1 MQYRTYR
8 FEELDEPYNW
18 TFPKEDGSDATFTN
32 YDTLVYASGGAVSA
46 FSLDNDYMV
55 TNNSAIEITAE
66 TKAVAGQIITLID
79 ENGAYDV
86 GVVTSVDNENL
97 KILYKSMMVLFDV
110 AILNPARNGGSDDV
124 IGYLYDG
131 VDGTARI
138 LATYFATEIADKYMR
153 LPLRLRT
160 SGGGKTNG
168 SYNVPAIW
176 KYKDNTVNIRS
187 WLMDLF
193 DTHNVTLQFRLVF
206 ETSRAFIEIYIQH
219 NMTGGR
225 LLKNNI
231 HGLTVKH
238 TEESSAS
245 ATVCKVID
253 SETKELLSTW
263 YLLKNNT
270 VTRNSTSGMRV
281 QPYKLTVAEF
291 DSDNEDGA
299 TERTVAEDAM
309 LYSDFNHYINI
320 KMDRNSK
327 MLPKNLSIGD
337 AVTLVTDM
345 EEMTVESEI
354 DNSYTDKIW
363 QSIYTGRKESSNS
376 SEVTLIFGKIR
387 ISYTDIIQM
396 QQAKKVRS

>member
-8 FEELDEPYNW
+8 FEELNEPYNW

-55 TNNSAIEITAE
+55 TNNSTIEITAE

-270 VTRNSTSGMRV
+270 VTSNSTSGMRV

>member
-55 TNNSAIEITAE
+55 TNNSTIEITAE

-270 VTRNSTSGMRV
+270 VTRNSTSGTRV